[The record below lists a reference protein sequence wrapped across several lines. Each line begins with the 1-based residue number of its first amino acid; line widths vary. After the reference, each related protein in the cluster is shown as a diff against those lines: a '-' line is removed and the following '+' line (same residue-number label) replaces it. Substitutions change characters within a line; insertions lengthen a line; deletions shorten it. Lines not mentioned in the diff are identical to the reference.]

1 MPEAHLIAIATFG
14 LGSTG
19 VASIESIALMIVNE
33 NWIPFENSYDAALL
47 DALTREPSKFSE
59 RSSLQLGVGPP
70 SRQLGSARGRF
81 RASGDV
87 SRSA

>member
-1 MPEAHLIAIATFG
+1 MPEAHLIAIATFD

-33 NWIPFENSYDAALL
+33 NWIPFENSYDAALI

-70 SRQLGSARGRF
+70 SCQRRPARGRF
-81 RASGDV
+81 RTSGDV